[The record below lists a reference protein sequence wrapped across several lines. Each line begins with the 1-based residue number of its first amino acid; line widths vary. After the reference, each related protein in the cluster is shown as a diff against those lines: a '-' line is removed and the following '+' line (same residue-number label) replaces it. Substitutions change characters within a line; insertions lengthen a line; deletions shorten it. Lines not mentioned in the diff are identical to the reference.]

1 MELKGELNRA
11 PLDCL
16 TVTFTLKVVVLLV
29 GFALLGESWDQ
40 LQARSSS
47 RKKEDRRLLVECLV
61 SLG

>member
-16 TVTFTLKVVVLLV
+16 MVTFTLNMVVLLV
-29 GFALLGESWDQ
+29 GFAPLGESWDQ

-47 RKKEDRRLLVECLV
+47 GKKEDRGVLVECLV